1 MKRKL
6 NLLSVSVLLAMS
18 MSAAQAVEF
27 IPGTY
32 TAAAKGNGGDVPVT
46 VTFSKDKIE
55 KIQVGTNKETP
66 GIGSV
71 AIEQL
76 PAAIVKNQSLAVNAV
91 AGASITSKAILAA
104 VAACVSKAGANPE
117 ALQTTVQK
125 QAQKAEEKTLNA
137 DIAIVGAGAAGQT
150 AAIRASQ
157 LGKKVI
163 LLEKM
168 PFAGGAAAV
177 NGGTVVIQGSKIQK
191 DAGVKDDSPEIMTE
205 DYIKNGH
212 GLNDKRMLDLY
223 VHNVGSMID
232 WATTDGGM
240 QLNTKAGFTNEAEH
254 SKPRVM
260 RWVDGA
266 QGATRN
272 FKASVEK
279 SGAKVMLGTPVE
291 EITLNNGAVTGVKA
305 KGNGGVL
312 YTIKAPAVILTT
324 GGFGA
329 NKDMLTGNLKNALY
343 YGVKSSNGD
352 GHRMAMKI
360 GAKTQMMDLGKIYPN
375 GMEVAP
381 GIAKSTI
388 WSNKAAFEDNSGIM
402 VNRAGKRVISEL
414 DTNHNI
420 KNEEVKQGGKLFI
433 LMDQKTYDAF
443 LTKLNITGISKGD
456 MDNWLAQDGKGYP
469 IVVKADSIPAV
480 AKKAGVNGAE
490 LQKTV
495 ARYNT
500 FVKNGKDEE
509 FNRPAKFMKTQ
520 VSLTGPYYIVEQQPR
535 FATTMGGV
543 VTDRTLNVV
552 NKQDKP
558 IKGLFAAGELVGG
571 AMGDDSPPGGNM
583 AWAMTSGKLA
593 AESAVKFLNK

>member
-71 AIEQL
+71 AIEQV

-212 GLNDKRMLDLY
+212 GLNDKRMLDPY
-223 VHNVGSMID
+223 VHNVGLMID

>member
-104 VAACVSKAGANPE
+104 VAACVSKADANPE

>member
-104 VAACVSKAGANPE
+104 VAACVSKADANPE

-223 VHNVGSMID
+223 VHNVSSMID

>member
-71 AIEQL
+71 AIEQV

-291 EITLNNGAVTGVKA
+291 EITLNNGTVTGVKA

>member
-71 AIEQL
+71 AIEQV

-420 KNEEVKQGGKLFI
+420 KNEEVKQGEKLFI

>member
-1 MKRKL
+1 MLNKL
-6 NLLSVSVLLAMS
+6 VFLSALSVVALSG
-18 MSAAQAVEF
+18 AAQAATF
-27 IPGTY
+27 NPGTY
-32 TAAAKGNGGDVPVT
+32 TAVSKGNGGEVPVT
-46 VTFSKDKIE
+46 VTFTKNAIESVKI
-55 KIQVGTNKETP
+55 GANKETP
-66 GIGSV
+66 GIGSI
-71 AIEQL
+71 AIEKL
-76 PAAIVKNQSLAVNAV
+76 PKAIVDSQSLALNGVS
-91 AGASITSKAILAA
+91 GASITSHAILAA
-104 VAACVSKAGANPE
+104 VAACVKQAGGNVDELSKA
-117 ALQTTVQK
+117 K
-125 QAQKAEEKTLNA
+125 AQKAVVKNETLNA
-137 DIAIVGAGAAGQT
+137 DIAVVGAGAAGQT
-150 AAIRASQ
+150 ATIRASQ

-163 LLEKM
+163 LIEKM

-191 DAGVKDDSPEIMTE
+191 EAGVKDDSPAIMTE

-212 GLNDKRMLDLY
+212 NLNDRRMLELY
-223 VHNVGSMID
+223 VNNVGPMVD
-232 WATTDGGM
+232 WATTEGGM

-279 SGAKVMLGTPVE
+279 SGAKVLLATPAKELIVD
-291 EITLNNGAVTGVKA
+291 NGRVVGVKA
-305 KGNGGVL
+305 EGENGIH
-312 YTIKAPAVILTT
+312 YTIKAPVVILTT

-329 NKDMLTGNLKNALY
+329 NKSMLAGSLKNSLY
-343 YGVKSSNGD
+343 YGVKSSNGE
-352 GHRMAMKI
+352 GHQMAMKI

-388 WSNKAAFEDNSGIM
+388 WSNKAAFEDHSGIM
-402 VNRAGKRVISEL
+402 VNKAGKRVISEL

-433 LMDQKTYDAF
+433 LMDQPSYDAF
-443 LTKLNITGISKGD
+443 LTKLSITGISKGD
-456 MDNWLAQDGKGYP
+456 MDKWLAQDGKGYP

-480 AKKAGVNGAE
+480 AKKAGVDGAE
-490 LQKTV
+490 LLKTV
-495 ARYNT
+495 ARYNG
-500 FVKNGKDEE
+500 FVKAGKDAD
-509 FNRPAKFMKTQ
+509 FNRPAKFMKE
-520 VSLTGPYYIVEQQPR
+520 VIADKGPYYIVEQQPR

-543 VTDRTLNVV
+543 VTDMNLNVLDE
-552 NKQDKP
+552 NNKP

-593 AESAVKFLNK
+593 AERAVQSLNK

>member
-1 MKRKL
+1 
-6 NLLSVSVLLAMS
+6 
-18 MSAAQAVEF
+18 
-27 IPGTY
+27 I
-32 TAAAKGNGGDVPVT
+32 
-46 VTFSKDKIE
+46 
-55 KIQVGTNKETP
+55 
-66 GIGSV
+66 
-71 AIEQL
+71 
-76 PAAIVKNQSLAVNAV
+76 
-91 AGASITSKAILAA
+91 
-104 VAACVSKAGANPE
+104 
-117 ALQTTVQK
+117 
-125 QAQKAEEKTLNA
+125 
-137 DIAIVGAGAAGQT
+137 
-150 AAIRASQ
+150 
-157 LGKKVI
+157 
-163 LLEKM
+163 EKM
-168 PFAGGAAAV
+168 PFTGGAAAV

-191 DAGVKDDSPEIMTE
+191 EAGVKDDSPAIMTE

-212 GLNDKRMLDLY
+212 NLNDRRMLELY
-223 VHNVGSMID
+223 VNNVGPMVD
-232 WATTDGGM
+232 WATTEGGM

-279 SGAKVMLGTPVE
+279 SGAKVLLATPAKELIVD
-291 EITLNNGAVTGVKA
+291 NGRVVGVKA
-305 KGNGGVL
+305 EGDNGIH
-312 YTIKAPAVILTT
+312 YTIKAPVVILTT

-329 NKDMLTGNLKNALY
+329 NKSMLAGSLKNSLY
-343 YGVKSSNGD
+343 YGVKSSNGE
-352 GHRMAMKI
+352 GHQMAMKI

-388 WSNKAAFEDNSGIM
+388 WSNKAAFEDHSGIM
-402 VNRAGKRVISEL
+402 VNKAGKRVISEL

-433 LMDQKTYDAF
+433 LMDQPSYDAF
-443 LTKLNITGISKGD
+443 LTKLSITGISKGD
-456 MDNWLAQDGKGYP
+456 MDKWLAQDGKGYP

-490 LQKTV
+490 LLKTV
-495 ARYNT
+495 ARYNG
-500 FVKNGKDEE
+500 FVKAGKDAD
-509 FNRPAKFMKTQ
+509 FNRPAKFMKE
-520 VSLTGPYYIVEQQPR
+520 VIADKGPYYIVEQQPR

-543 VTDRTLNVV
+543 VTDMNLNVLDE
-552 NKQDKP
+552 NNKP

-593 AESAVKFLNK
+593 AERAVQSLNK

>member
-71 AIEQL
+71 AIEQV

-223 VHNVGSMID
+223 VHNVSSMID

>member
-71 AIEQL
+71 AIEQV

-104 VAACVSKAGANPE
+104 VAACVSKADANPE

-469 IVVKADSIPAV
+469 IVVEADSIPAV

-552 NKQDKP
+552 NRQDKP

>member
-71 AIEQL
+71 AIEQV

-104 VAACVSKAGANPE
+104 IAACVSKAGANPE

-305 KGNGGVL
+305 KGNDGVL

-500 FVKNGKDEE
+500 FVQNGKDEE

>member
-71 AIEQL
+71 AIEQV

-490 LQKTV
+490 LQ
-495 ARYNT
+495 
-500 FVKNGKDEE
+500 NGKDEE

>member
-71 AIEQL
+71 AIEQV

-305 KGNGGVL
+305 KGNDGVL

-500 FVKNGKDEE
+500 FVQNGKDEE

>member
-71 AIEQL
+71 AIEQV

-104 VAACVSKAGANPE
+104 IAACVSKAGANPE

-500 FVKNGKDEE
+500 FVQNGKDEE

>member
-71 AIEQL
+71 AIEQV

-125 QAQKAEEKTLNA
+125 QAQKAEEKTFNA

>member
-71 AIEQL
+71 AIEQV

-104 VAACVSKAGANPE
+104 IAACVSKAGANPE

-223 VHNVGSMID
+223 VHNVGLMID

-305 KGNGGVL
+305 KGNDGVL

-500 FVKNGKDEE
+500 FVQNGKDEE

>member
-223 VHNVGSMID
+223 VHNVSSMID

>member
-1 MKRKL
+1 MIRRL
-6 NLLSVSVLLAMS
+6 TFISALTALSLAS
-18 MSAAQAVEF
+18 FAQAATF
-27 IPGTY
+27 NPGTY
-32 TAAAKGNGGDVPVT
+32 TAVAKGNGGDVPVA
-46 VTFSKDKIE
+46 VTFTANA
-55 KIQVGTNKETP
+55 IQKVEIGQNKETP

-71 AIEQL
+71 AIDNL
-76 PAAIVKNQSLAVNAV
+76 PKSIVAKQSLGVEGV
-91 AGASITSKAILAA
+91 AGASITSKAILTA
-104 VAACVSKAGANPE
+104 VAACVKQAGGNVDELSKV
-117 ALQTTVQK
+117 QQK
-125 QAQKAEEKTLNA
+125 QAIAPAQTLNA

-150 AAIRASQ
+150 AAIRASE

-191 DAGVKDDSPEIMTE
+191 DAGIKDDSPAIMTD

-212 GLNDKRMLDLY
+212 NLNDRKMLSLY
-223 VHNVGSMID
+223 VNNVGSMVD
-232 WATTDGGM
+232 WATTYAGM
-240 QLNTKAGFTNEAEH
+240 KLNTKAGFTNEAEH

-272 FKASVEK
+272 FKAAVEK
-279 SGAKVMLGTPVE
+279 SGTKVLLGTPAKELIVKD
-291 EITLNNGAVTGVKA
+291 GKVVGVKA
-305 KGNGGVL
+305 QATDGTQ
-312 YTIKAPAVILTT
+312 YTINAPAVILTT

-329 NKDMLTGNLKNALY
+329 NKDMLTGSLKNALY

-352 GHRMAMKI
+352 GHRMAMAI
-360 GAKTQMMDLGKIYPN
+360 GAKTQMMDLVKIYPN

-402 VNRAGKRVISEL
+402 VNKAGKRVISEL

-433 LMDQKTYDAF
+433 LLDEPSYQAF
-443 LTKLNITGISKGD
+443 LTKLNITGVSKED
-456 MDNWLAQDGKGYP
+456 MDKWLAQDGKGYP
-469 IVVKADSIPAV
+469 IVVKADSIEAV
-480 AKKAGVNGAE
+480 AKKAGVDGAE
-490 LQKTV
+490 LAKTV
-495 ARYNT
+495 AKYNG
-500 FVKNGKDEE
+500 FVQSGKDVD
-509 FNRPAKFMKTQ
+509 FGRPAKFMKKQ
-520 VSLTGPYYIVEQQPR
+520 VAASGPYYIVEQQPR

-543 VTDRTLNVV
+543 VTNDKLNVV
-552 NKQDKP
+552 DKNNRP
-558 IKGLFAAGELVGG
+558 ISGLFAAGELVGG

-593 AESAVKFLNK
+593 AENAVNSLNK

>member
-71 AIEQL
+71 AIEQV

-104 VAACVSKAGANPE
+104 IAACVSKAGANPE

-272 FKASVEK
+272 FKVSVEK

-305 KGNGGVL
+305 KGNDGVL

-500 FVKNGKDEE
+500 FVQNGKDEE

>member
-71 AIEQL
+71 AIEQV

>member
-1 MKRKL
+1 MLNKL
-6 NLLSVSVLLAMS
+6 VFLSALSALAFAGAS
-18 MSAAQAVEF
+18 QAATYQ
-27 IPGTY
+27 PGTY
-32 TAAAKGNGGDVPVT
+32 TAVAKGNGGEVPVT
-46 VTFSKDKIE
+46 VTFTKNAIESVKI
-55 KIQVGTNKETP
+55 GSNKETP

-76 PAAIVKNQSLAVNAV
+76 PQAIVKNQSLAVNTV
-91 AGASITSKAILAA
+91 AGASITSQAILAA
-104 VAACVSKAGANPE
+104 VTACV
-117 ALQTTVQK
+117 K
-125 QAQKAEEKTLNA
+125 QAGGNVAELNAAKTQKAAAKDETLNA

-150 AAIRASQ
+150 AAIRASE
-157 LGKKVI
+157 LGKKVV

-191 DAGVKDDSPEIMTE
+191 DAGVKDDSPEIMTQ

-212 GLNDKRMLDLY
+212 NLNDRRMLELY
-223 VHNVGSMID
+223 VKNVGPMVD
-232 WATTDGGM
+232 WATTYAGM
-240 QLNTKAGFTNEAEH
+240 KLNTKAGFTNEAEH

-272 FKASVEK
+272 FKAAVEK
-279 SGAKVMLGTPVE
+279 SGTKVLLGTPATELIVE
-291 EITLNNGAVTGVKA
+291 NGAVTGVKA
-305 KGNGGVL
+305 SGSNGIR

-329 NKDMLTGNLKNALY
+329 NKSMLDGALANALY
-343 YGVKSSNGD
+343 YGVKSSNGE
-352 GHRMAMKI
+352 GHQMAMKI
-360 GAKTQMMDLGKIYPN
+360 GAKTQMMNLGKIYPN

-402 VNRAGKRVISEL
+402 VNKSGKRVISEL

-433 LMDQKTYDAF
+433 LMDEPSYKAF
-443 LTKLNITGISKGD
+443 LTKLSITGISPED
-456 MDNWLAQDGKGYP
+456 MEKWLAQDGKGYP

-480 AKKAGVNGAE
+480 AKKAGVNGDE
-490 LQKTV
+490 LVKTV
-495 ARYNT
+495 ARYNS
-500 FVKNGKDEE
+500 FVKAGKDDD

-520 VSLTGPYYIVEQQPR
+520 VAAQGPYYIVEQQPR

-543 VTDRTLNVV
+543 VTDMKLNVV
-552 NKQDKP
+552 DKNNKP
-558 IKGLFAAGELVGG
+558 IKGLFAAGEIVGG

-593 AESAVKFLNK
+593 AESAAQSLNK

>member
-71 AIEQL
+71 AIEQV

-104 VAACVSKAGANPE
+104 IAACVSKAGANPE

>member
-71 AIEQL
+71 AIEQV

-104 VAACVSKAGANPE
+104 IAACVSKAGANPE

-191 DAGVKDDSPEIMTE
+191 DAVVKDDSPEIMTE

-223 VHNVGSMID
+223 VHNVGLMID

-305 KGNGGVL
+305 KGNDGVL

-500 FVKNGKDEE
+500 FVQNGKDEE

>member
-1 MKRKL
+1 MIRRITFISAL
-6 NLLSVSVLLAMS
+6 TALSLAS
-18 MSAAQAVEF
+18 FAQAATF
-27 IPGTY
+27 NPGTY
-32 TAAAKGNGGDVPVT
+32 TAVAKGNGGDVPVT
-46 VTFSKDKIE
+46 VTFSNNA
-55 KIQVGTNKETP
+55 IQKVEVGQNKETP

-71 AIEQL
+71 AIENL
-76 PAAIVKNQSLAVNAV
+76 PKSIVAKQSLGVEGV

-104 VAACVSKAGANPE
+104 VASCVKQAGGSVDELSK
-117 ALQTTVQK
+117 VQK
-125 QAQKAEEKTLNA
+125 KDASAPAQTLNT
-137 DIAIVGAGAAGQT
+137 DIAIVGAGAAGQS
-150 AAIRASQ
+150 AAIRASE

-191 DAGVKDDSPEIMTE
+191 DAGITDDSPAIMTE

-212 GLNDKRMLDLY
+212 NLNDRRMLSLY
-223 VHNVGSMID
+223 VNNVGPMVD
-232 WATTDGGM
+232 WATTYAGM
-240 QLNTKAGFTNEAEH
+240 QLNTKAGFINEAEH

-272 FKASVEK
+272 FKAAVEK
-279 SGAKVMLGTPVE
+279 SGTKVLLGTPAKELIVKD
-291 EITLNNGAVTGVKA
+291 GKVVGVKA
-305 KGNGGVL
+305 QATDGTL
-312 YTIKAPAVILTT
+312 YTINAPAVILTT

-329 NKDMLTGNLKNALY
+329 NKDMLAGNLKNSLY
-343 YGVKSSNGD
+343 YGVKSSNGE
-352 GHRMAMKI
+352 GHQMAMAI

-402 VNRAGKRVISEL
+402 VNKAGKRVISEL

-433 LMDQKTYDAF
+433 LLDEPSYQAF
-443 LTKLNITGISKGD
+443 LTKLNITGISKED
-456 MDNWLAQDGKGYP
+456 MDKWLAQDGKGYP
-469 IVVKADSIPAV
+469 IVVKADSIEAA
-480 AKKAGVNGAE
+480 AKKAGVDGAE
-490 LQKTV
+490 FVKTV
-495 ARYNT
+495 AKYNGY
-500 FVKNGKDEE
+500 VKSGKDAD
-509 FNRPAKFMKTQ
+509 FGRPAKFMKKQ
-520 VSLTGPYYIVEQQPR
+520 VAANGPYYIVEQQPR

-543 VTDRTLNVV
+543 VTNDKLNVV
-552 NKQDKP
+552 DKNNKP

-593 AESAVKFLNK
+593 AESAVNSLNK

>member
-71 AIEQL
+71 AIEQV

-212 GLNDKRMLDLY
+212 GLNNKRMLDLY

-305 KGNGGVL
+305 KGNDGVL

-500 FVKNGKDEE
+500 FVQNGKDEE